1 MKKFISPRLI
11 ISAIIIL
18 LFFMLLIFPK
28 AVFVGAKEG
37 LILWFYTVFPTLFPF
52 VIISNLM
59 MQTNA
64 ISHITALCRPIIS
77 KLFRVQGDGAF
88 AILAG
93 FLCGYPMGAKVTADL
108 VCSGCISKQEG
119 QYLLSF
125 CNNVSPM
132 FIISYVVLQNLG
144 DMQLVIPTTMIL
156 IGGPFLCSIL
166 FRHFHKPGTPISQS
180 SHKEITF
187 SFAMLDSSIM
197 DSFVTVTKI
206 GGYIIFFSVFVSIL
220 KLLFHENILL
230 STLEITGG
238 IPMLMNTFNS
248 YFDAYVPV
256 LALTSFGGFC
266 SIMQTQSMIQKASLH
281 IVPYII
287 EKLITALVT
296 SLFAYLFVY
305 LAK

>member
-1 MKKFISPRLI
+1 MKKIVSFTIT
-11 ISAIIIL
+11 L
-18 LFFMLLIFPK
+18 LFFTLLIFPQ
-28 AVFVGAKEG
+28 AVFTGAKDG

-64 ISHITALCRPIIS
+64 ISHISALCEPIVS
-77 KLFRVQGDGAF
+77 KLFGVHGDGVF

-108 VCSGCISKQEG
+108 VCSGHISKQEG

-144 DMQLVIPTTMIL
+144 DMQLVIPTLMIL
-156 IGGPFLCSIL
+156 IGGPLLCSIL
-166 FRHFHKPGTPISQS
+166 FRHFHKPTRHVSKRS
-180 SHKEITF
+180 TNDTRF
-187 SFAMLDSSIM
+187 SFSMLDSSMM

-206 GGYIIFFSVFVSIL
+206 GGYIIIFSVYVSIL
-220 KLLFHENILL
+220 KLLFHENMLL

-238 IPMLMNTFNS
+238 IPMLMNAFNS
-248 YFDAYVPV
+248 YFDAYVPI
-256 LALTSFGGFC
+256 LALTSFGGLC
-266 SIMQTQSMIQKASLH
+266 SIMQTQSMIQKAGLR

-296 SLFAYLFVY
+296 SLLGYLY
-305 LAK
+305 LIV

>member
-1 MKKFISPRLI
+1 MKKLVPSKFI
-11 ISAIIIL
+11 ISFIITL
-18 LFFMLLIFPK
+18 LFFALLLFPK
-28 AVFVGAKEG
+28 AVFHGAKDG

-52 VIISNLM
+52 VIIANLM
-59 MQTNA
+59 TQTNA
-64 ISHITALCRPIIS
+64 ISHISMLCRPIIS
-77 KLFRVQGDGAF
+77 RLFGVQSDGAF

-108 VCSGCISKQEG
+108 VYSGRITKNEG

-132 FIISYVVLQNLG
+132 FIISYIVLQNLG
-144 DMQLVIPTTMIL
+144 DMQLVIPTLMIL
-156 IGGPFLCSIL
+156 IGGPVLCSFI
-166 FRHFHKPGTPISQS
+166 FRRFHKPTALISQGS
-180 SHKEITF
+180 QNEIKFCF
-187 SFAMLDSSIM
+187 SMLDTSIM

-206 GGYIIFFSVFVSIL
+206 GGYIIFFSVLVSIL

-238 IPMLMNTFNS
+238 IPMLMNAVNS

-266 SIMQTQSMIQKASLH
+266 SIMQTQSMIQKSGLK

-296 SLFAYLFVY
+296 SLLGYIFL
-305 LAK
+305 LI